1 MDELFCFPK
10 RKVKKINRYCKILS
24 TGSFLPPTVVE
35 NEEIIKM
42 NHFPFKSGAIVKSI
56 GVERRHVAS
65 DDNDDSDILL
75 ESARRCLM
83 AYGISS
89 DELSRIIVN
98 KLIGDN
104 LLPMTASRLHAK
116 LGGKTAVHAFD
127 IDGGISS
134 FIHSVDVA
142 SRFIN
147 SGDEYILISSGGI
160 HTKFISKTDPRVAFL
175 FGDASA
181 SLLFGYSP
189 EPHILSSYLYTN
201 HEYSKL
207 AAMAPLSMTDNAEK
221 LLKYGYLPQILG
233 SYKIENWR
241 EVEDFLVLATRE
253 VAKNI
258 LEESGLCMKD
268 IDLVLVT
275 ENNSRVWGLTLEA
288 LGVTPEKSISLIKDH
303 GNTMSAMLP
312 LLIDFG
318 LGSGKIQKGMRIMM
332 ISHGEG
338 MSGGGLIY
346 RV

>member
-1 MDELFCFPK
+1 MQ
-10 RKVKKINRYCKILS
+10 
-24 TGSFLPPTVVE
+24 
-35 NEEIIKM
+35 
-42 NHFPFKSGAIVKSI
+42 
-56 GVERRHVAS
+56 
-65 DDNDDSDILL
+65 
-75 ESARRCLM
+75 
-83 AYGISS
+83 
-89 DELSRIIVN
+89 
-98 KLIGDN
+98 
-104 LLPMTASRLHAK
+104 
-116 LGGKTAVHAFD
+116 KT
-127 IDGGISS
+127 S
-134 FIHSVDVA
+134 
-142 SRFIN
+142 
-147 SGDEYILISSGGI
+147 
-160 HTKFISKTDPRVAFL
+160 
-175 FGDASA
+175 
-181 SLLFGYSP
+181 
-189 EPHILSSYLYTN
+189 
-201 HEYSKL
+201 
-207 AAMAPLSMTDNAEK
+207 
-221 LLKYGYLPQILG
+221 KYGYLPQILG